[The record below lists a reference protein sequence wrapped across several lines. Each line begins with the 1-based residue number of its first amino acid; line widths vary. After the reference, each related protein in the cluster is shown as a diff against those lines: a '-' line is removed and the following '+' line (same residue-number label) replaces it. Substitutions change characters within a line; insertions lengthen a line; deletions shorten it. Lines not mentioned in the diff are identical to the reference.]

1 MTFGGVIVG
10 ILIGI
15 LLSAAFESIYR
26 KRHKRPV
33 RIYLPLPVI
42 TRKGTILPNF
52 EIQDDT
58 VATIP
63 IQVEDSAGV
72 VVPPTSGDTF
82 TAISSTPSLGVSVG
96 ADSSGNPTLILT
108 PTVQASPNI
117 TVTVSDADG
126 LTAATL
132 VCDIVPDLSP
142 KTVFIDVAGA
152 TTAPQPPPSNP
163 GP

>member
-15 LLSAAFESIYR
+15 LVSAAFESIYR

-42 TRKGTILPNF
+42 TRKGIILPNF

-63 IQVEDSAGV
+63 IQVEDSAGY
-72 VVPPTSGDTF
+72 VVPIQSGDTF
-82 TAISSTPSLGVSVG
+82 SAVSSTPSRGVAVG
-96 ADSSGNPTLILT
+96 AELDLDRLLWRPKLI
-108 PTVQASPNI
+108 SI
-117 TVTVSDADG
+117 
-126 LTAATL
+126 
-132 VCDIVPDLSP
+132 P
-142 KTVFIDVAGA
+142 K
-152 TTAPQPPPSNP
+152 PPPIV
-163 GP
+163 